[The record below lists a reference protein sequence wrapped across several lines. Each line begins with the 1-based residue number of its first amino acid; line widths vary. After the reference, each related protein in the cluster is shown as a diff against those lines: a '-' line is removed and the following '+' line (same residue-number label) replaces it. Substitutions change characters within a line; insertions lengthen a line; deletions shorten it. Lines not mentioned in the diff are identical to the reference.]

1 MTVVVLFGAE
11 STGKTQLGRALSAR
25 YGTIFLPEFG
35 RSYCEINGTD
45 CTRADLLEIGDWQ
58 QKNIAEAR
66 DDGRLIISD
75 TDALMT
81 AAWAYMMLG
90 DVPQQL
96 LDAPKAELYL
106 FCRADTPFI
115 DDGLRVYGNPEDR
128 DRFDQVCENLLVQH
142 APRHVDIRGD
152 WDERMDRAC
161 EAVEMLI
168 DGAKLAD

>member
-1 MTVVVLFGAE
+1 MSVVVLFGAE

-45 CTRADLLEIGDWQ
+45 CTRSDLIEIGEWQ
-58 QKNIAEAR
+58 QKTIAEAR

-81 AAWAYMMLG
+81 AAWAEMMLG
-90 DVPQQL
+90 DIPSQL
-96 LDAPKAELYL
+96 LAAPKADLYL

-115 DDGLRVYGNPEDR
+115 DDGLRIYGNPDDR
-128 DRFDQVCENLLVQH
+128 ERFDTVCERLLVAY
-142 APRHVDIRGD
+142 APRHVRIEGD

-161 EAVEMLI
+161 SAVEKLI
-168 DGAKLAD
+168 NETKSAV

>member
-45 CTRADLLEIGDWQ
+45 CTRADLIEIGEWQ

-81 AAWAYMMLG
+81 AAWAQMMLG
-90 DVPQQL
+90 EIPESL
-96 LDAPKAELYL
+96 LNAPKGNLYL

-115 DDGLRVYGNPEDR
+115 DDGLRVYGTPEDR
-128 DRFDQVCENLLVQH
+128 EQFDAVCERLLEEH
-142 APRHVDIRGD
+142 SPRYVDIEGN
-152 WDERMDRAC
+152 WDRRMERAC
-161 EAVEMLI
+161 IAVEMLI
-168 DGAKLAD
+168 GETKSTV